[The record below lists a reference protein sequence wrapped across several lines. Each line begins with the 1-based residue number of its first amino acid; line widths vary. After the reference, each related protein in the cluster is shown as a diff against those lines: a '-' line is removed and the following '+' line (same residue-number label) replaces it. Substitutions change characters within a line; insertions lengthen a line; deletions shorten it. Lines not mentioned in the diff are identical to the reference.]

1 MSFFCMMS
9 INYCMNLLDEI
20 DSIVAKEYGI
30 TFNDYRLVNISGKV
44 LYIEG
49 HTGINLLGNKEMSF
63 KVKKKIL
70 TIRGENLTVKYFD
83 KSTAMILGKIVQVE
97 VI

>member
-1 MSFFCMMS
+1 
-9 INYCMNLLDEI
+9 MNLLDEI
-20 DSIVAKEYGI
+20 DSMLAKEYGI

-49 HTGINLLGNKEMSF
+49 HTGINILGQNEMSF
-63 KVKKKIL
+63 KLKKKVL
-70 TIRGENLTVKYFD
+70 TIKGDNLTVKYFD
-83 KSTAMILGKIVQVE
+83 KSTAIVLGRIVQVE

>member
-1 MSFFCMMS
+1 
-9 INYCMNLLDEI
+9 MNLLDEI
-20 DSIVAKEYGI
+20 DSYVAKEYGI

-49 HTGINLLGNKEMSF
+49 HTGINILGQNEMSF
-63 KVKKKIL
+63 RLKKKML
-70 TIRGENLTVKYFD
+70 TIKGENLIVKYFD
-83 KSTAMILGKIVQVE
+83 KSTAIVLGKIVQVD

>member
-1 MSFFCMMS
+1 
-9 INYCMNLLDEI
+9 MNLLDEI
-20 DSIVAKEYGI
+20 DSYVAKEYGI

-49 HTGINLLGNKEMSF
+49 HTGINILGQNEMSF
-63 KVKKKIL
+63 RLKKKML
-70 TIRGENLTVKYFD
+70 TIKGENLIVKYFD
-83 KSTAMILGKIVQVE
+83 KSTAKELGKIVQVD